1 MELFKELM
9 RSFLL
14 VFVAEMGDK
23 TQIIAMTLATQFSAI
38 EVLIGVAIG
47 VFFNHGIAIVLGK
60 YISKIVPL
68 NLIQVF
74 AGLLFVA
81 FGVLALIGN
90 EDKEKEK
97 SHKNL
102 GPIITVAIA
111 FFVGELGDKT
121 QLTAMT
127 LSTEGQFPLFI
138 LMGTTLGMVAVSGLG
153 IFVGSKIGEK
163 VPEIIIKIIS
173 SAVFLSFGTIKLF
186 QSLPKHYL
194 TPINIVLYF
203 VLLTIVVLT
212 LLRKLIIKNKMGEKS
227 ALKEAANILY
237 KQTKELQEAID
248 NICLGED
255 TCGKCVG
262 NKCIVGYT
270 KKILEESR
278 NNSEYYVDD
287 MAIKNVFV
295 KGKNYNK
302 KKAAEALSLIIL
314 DYINYGIDLNKNYV
328 INQTRV
334 VLEQIIFG
342 KDLGFQGDIDEY
354 LKTIRNENKLIWKVI
369 NNTLNEKNR

>member
-1 MELFKELM
+1 M

-14 VFVAEMGDK
+14 IFAAEMGDK
-23 TQIIAMTLATQFSAI
+23 TQIIAMTFATQFSAI
-38 EVLIGVAIG
+38 EVLVGVAIG

-60 YISKIVPL
+60 YISKIIPL

-74 AGLLFVA
+74 AGLLFVS
-81 FGVLALIGN
+81 FGVLALIGDD
-90 EDKEKEK
+90 DKENGK
-97 SHKNL
+97 SHKDL

-111 FFVGELGDKT
+111 FFIGELGDKT

-127 LSTEGQFPLFI
+127 LSTEGQFPFFI

-153 IFVGSKIGEK
+153 IFVGSKVGEK
-163 VPEIIIKIIS
+163 IPEIIVKIVS
-173 SAVFLSFGTIKLF
+173 STVFISFGTIKLF
-186 QSLPKHYL
+186 QSLPTYYL
-194 TPINIVLYF
+194 TTFNIVLYF
-203 VLLTIVVLT
+203 ILLIIVVLI
-212 LLRKLIIKNKMGEKS
+212 LLRKLIIKYRMGEKS

-237 KQTKELQEAID
+237 KQTKELQEAMD
-248 NICLGED
+248 KICLGEN
-255 TCGKCVG
+255 TCGKCAG

-278 NNSEYYVDD
+278 NNSDYYVDD
-287 MAIKNVFV
+287 TAIRNEFV

-314 DYINYGIDLNKNYV
+314 DYINYGIDLNKNNV

-334 VLEQIIFG
+334 TLEQIIFG
-342 KDLGFQGDIDEY
+342 KDLGFKGDIDEY
-354 LKTIRNENKLIWKVI
+354 LETIINENKLIWKVI
-369 NNTLNEKNR
+369 NSSLNEKNR